1 MSDRFERLCI
11 SLVLLG
17 VMILLSLFGHT
28 WLPLSASYD
37 GPTHEMSRP
46 DLSDW
51 PEAHHGFGYRA

>member
-17 VMILLSLFGHT
+17 LMILLSLFGHT
-28 WLPLSASYD
+28 WLPLSASYE
-37 GPTHEMSRP
+37 GPTHKMSRP

-51 PEAHHGFGYRA
+51 PEAHHGLGYRA